1 MSIQLEEFKDVY
13 GNFIDTYEELMQ
25 MLYESG
31 IEHSYLLGQL
41 EDDMRLFEYETG
53 LEERVTEYE
62 KIARE
67 FYE

>member
-31 IEHSYLLGQL
+31 IEHSYLLDQL